1 MSSGGVLSNNPN
13 ERMEFQDRLTTPVL
27 TALLV
32 LCTIVTYSLSR
43 GVFGATRFDAWLSSN
58 CYNLPRVQ
66 PLLEAKNYVGLMGIG
81 FFTNFAS
88 FDIIQ
93 MGFSLYFFWVFGK
106 HVEQKL
112 GPGRYLLLIL
122 LGMYV
127 PLVALHWQMASSGN
141 DTIYVGP
148 LPLLCT
154 FLGTYMV
161 FPPLPKSKIGHGET
175 IKKKEGIFRKAG
187 RPDPL
192 DKYIANPWMFVATFA
207 VLQGLMWFWIHLD
220 KKFWIF
226 SGMPGY
232 DTFSPLPCLIGAAIG
247 WLMGYMLEQQATAAL
262 KISPMTLQAVKRYHE
277 LVDLDVGH
285 EEALRG
291 TARTLG
297 LPYDKVKEWVAKNRG
312 SMRIK

>member
-1 MSSGGVLSNNPN
+1 
-13 ERMEFQDRLTTPVL
+13 
-27 TALLV
+27 
-32 LCTIVTYSLSR
+32 
-43 GVFGATRFDAWLSSN
+43 
-58 CYNLPRVQ
+58 
-66 PLLEAKNYVGLMGIG
+66 
-81 FFTNFAS
+81 
-88 FDIIQ
+88 
-93 MGFSLYFFWVFGK
+93 
-106 HVEQKL
+106 
-112 GPGRYLLLIL
+112 
-122 LGMYV
+122 
-127 PLVALHWQMASSGN
+127 
-141 DTIYVGP
+141 
-148 LPLLCT
+148 
-154 FLGTYMV
+154 
-161 FPPLPKSKIGHGET
+161 
-175 IKKKEGIFRKAG
+175 
-187 RPDPL
+187 
-192 DKYIANPWMFVATFA
+192 MFVATFA

-297 LPYDKVKEWVAKNRG
+297 LPYDKVKEWVHKNKG